1 MERQGDE
8 GERGQLRQQDREAV
22 APLDPVRRVE
32 PGAHAGAHVDVR
44 RASDDLTGQVTDAP
58 PPLADAARVTLQ
70 KWEHAMPEPNQ
81 STRGFEAGLWLKSA
95 FELCNRHY
103 LTVSE
108 KRTEVE
114 RCLCRVRELVRAEL
128 EECVRIAP

>member
-1 MERQGDE
+1 
-8 GERGQLRQQDREAV
+8 
-22 APLDPVRRVE
+22 
-32 PGAHAGAHVDVR
+32 
-44 RASDDLTGQVTDAP
+44 
-58 PPLADAARVTLQ
+58 
-70 KWEHAMPEPNQ
+70 MPEPNQ